1 MRKGGMMKRI
11 EIPEEVI
18 LAKKKIQN
26 KTKPPKN
33 FLLKELLKIFHIIQC
48 AKDKMSERDPNF
60 ERSTSACQ
68 GLERNDCSVS

>member
-1 MRKGGMMKRI
+1 MMKRI

-18 LAKKKIQN
+18 LEKKPIQN

-60 ERSTSACQ
+60 ERSMSACQ